1 MKEQA
6 NTIDTDSS
14 GYSMVGSPSGYI
26 LVVSQYIKE
35 QEGGKIMHKKILAAL
50 IAGTMVISS
59 ASSVMAGENAAG
71 AHEITSSNIPYYAGG
86 ALLGELPLY
95 FLDGITDLP
104 YVEANNIPDVL
115 LSAMGSLTGE
125 ISYSAETNGSVV
137 TITRNNTTPGAMD
150 DGVYATFDFE
160 NDIITFLDHDLFCWK
175 PGATTVLDVTTVSTV
190 NADGEP
196 MILQKVNKDSLDRY
210 GDELVVRAG
219 DYGIDFVEQDGKY
232 LIPLQ
237 TLVDFTLSPGR
248 NYNLFYN
255 GQAII
260 AAEQMDQ
267 GNEVYYAAPTGDRSE
282 ALAEYG
288 YNELCMMLDY
298 CYGLKDVHGIENF
311 DKLFHSVNFDTVL
324 KEKDPANADTAI
336 ARVIWDYLDD
346 GHSAWL
352 ASSYLAG
359 SVDYGLKPGISTTRM
374 FAESDRYLKA
384 REKYYPDGVPGYEE
398 VGNTAYITFNSFAIP
413 NPNDMDSYYHVEDV
427 NEFADT
433 DTIGLIMKAH
443 AQITREDS
451 PIENVVLD
459 LTNNEGG
466 AADAA
471 VFVLGWLLGE
481 ASIGVENTMT
491 GAMSSAIYRA
501 DANRDRKFD
510 EKDTVADK
518 NIYCLIS
525 PYSFSCA
532 NLVPCALKDS
542 NRTTLLGR
550 TSGGGSCMVQFAS
563 SAWGSSFRIS
573 SPKRLS
579 FLKNG
584 SFYDIDRG
592 AEPDYQI
599 STPEKFYDRQALTD
613 YINTLF

>member
-1 MKEQA
+1 MTQF
-6 NTIDTDSS
+6 NTKGDKT
-14 GYSMVGSPSGYI
+14 V
-26 LVVSQYIKE
+26 
-35 QEGGKIMHKKILAAL
+35 HKKILSIL
-50 IAGTMVISS
+50 ITGTIVFSS
-59 ASSVMAGENAAG
+59 ASIVMAGESAKG
-71 AHEITSSNIPYYAGG
+71 THEITSSNIPFYSGG

-95 FLDGITDLP
+95 FLDGVTDLP

-115 LSAMGSLTGE
+115 GSVMGSLTGE
-125 ISYSAETNGSVV
+125 YSYSAETNGSVV
-137 TITRNNTTPGAMD
+137 TITRNNNNPDAMD
-150 DGVYATFDFE
+150 NGVYAAFDFE
-160 NDIITFLDHDLFCWK
+160 NDTITFLDHDLFCMK
-175 PGATTVLDVTTVSTV
+175 DGAATLLDVTTVNTV
-190 NADGEP
+190 NANGES

-219 DYGIDFVEQDGKY
+219 EYGIDFVEQDGKY
-232 LIPLQ
+232 LVPLQ
-237 TLVDFTLSPGR
+237 TLVDFTSSPGR

-255 GQAII
+255 GQVII
-260 AAEQMDQ
+260 AAEQMNQ
-267 GNEVYYAAPTGDRSE
+267 GNEVYYAAPTGDRSD

-324 KEKDPANADTAI
+324 KEKDPANADIAI

-359 SVDYGLKPGISTTRM
+359 SIDYGLSPGTSTTRL
-374 FAESDRYLKA
+374 FAESDRYLEA
-384 REKYYPDGVPGYEE
+384 RKKYYPDGVPGYEE
-398 VGNTAYITFNSFAIP
+398 VGNTAYITFDSFAIP
-413 NPNDMDSYYHVEDV
+413 NPNDMDSYYRAEDA

-443 AQITREDS
+443 EQITREDS

-459 LTNNEGG
+459 LSNNEGG

-542 NRTTLLGR
+542 NKATLLGR

-613 YINTLF
+613 YINSLY

>member
-1 MKEQA
+1 MTQF
-6 NTIDTDSS
+6 NTKGDKT
-14 GYSMVGSPSGYI
+14 V
-26 LVVSQYIKE
+26 
-35 QEGGKIMHKKILAAL
+35 HKKILSIL
-50 IAGTMVISS
+50 ITGTIVFSS
-59 ASSVMAGENAAG
+59 ASIVMAGESAKG
-71 AHEITSSNIPYYAGG
+71 THEITSSNIPFYSGG

-95 FLDGITDLP
+95 FLDGVTDLP

-115 LSAMGSLTGE
+115 GSVMGSLTGE
-125 ISYSAETNGSVV
+125 YSYSAETNGSVV
-137 TITRNNTTPGAMD
+137 TITRNNNNPDAMD
-150 DGVYATFDFE
+150 NGVYAAFDFE
-160 NDIITFLDHDLFCWK
+160 NDTITFLDHDLFCMK
-175 PGATTVLDVTTVSTV
+175 AGAATLLDVTTVNTV
-190 NADGEP
+190 NANGES

-219 DYGIDFVEQDGKY
+219 EYGIDFVEQDGKY
-232 LIPLQ
+232 LVPLQ
-237 TLVDFTLSPGR
+237 TLVDFTSSPGR

-255 GQAII
+255 GQVII
-260 AAEQMDQ
+260 AAEQMNQ
-267 GNEVYYAAPTGDRSE
+267 GNEVYYAAPTGDRSD

-324 KEKDPANADTAI
+324 KEKDPANADIAI

-359 SVDYGLKPGISTTRM
+359 SIDYGLSPGTSTTRL
-374 FAESDRYLKA
+374 FAESDRYLEA
-384 REKYYPDGVPGYEE
+384 RKKYYPDGVPGYEE
-398 VGNTAYITFNSFAIP
+398 VGNTAYITFDSFAIP
-413 NPNDMDSYYHVEDV
+413 NPNDMDSYYRAEDA

-443 AQITREDS
+443 EQITREDS

-459 LTNNEGG
+459 LSNNEGG

-542 NRTTLLGR
+542 NKATLLGR

-599 STPEKFYDRQALTD
+599 SAPEKFYDRQALTD
-613 YINTLF
+613 YINSLY